1 MIIAYFLAL
10 AAALSW
16 AIASLISVDIARALG
31 GIAFNR
37 IRLIIVTIMLMSYAS
52 ITNSW
57 SSVNMNLLAP
67 IIISGFIGVFIGD
80 TLLFLALKN
89 IGPRRNNVLFALAAP
104 FTVILNIFVLNKN
117 MAIYEIL
124 GCLIV
129 FIGVIIAIV
138 YGTSKSNDH
147 RWEKIECSINI
158 GIIFGILAALCQAI
172 GIIIMKPIL
181 DQEADPIASAAIR
194 TGVSAIAL
202 AITYFFP
209 HQIFKNKTKMNMNL
223 IIKTI
228 VSGFTGMALGMSL
241 LLFALQRGDAGI
253 VATLSSTSPIMI
265 LFLIWFLTKKVPI
278 FGAWIG
284 SIIAIIGAGLIFI
297 N

>member
-129 FIGVIIAIV
+129 FIGVIIV
-138 YGTSKSNDH
+138 QLVQT
-147 RWEKIECSINI
+147 
-158 GIIFGILAALCQAI
+158 
-172 GIIIMKPIL
+172 
-181 DQEADPIASAAIR
+181 
-194 TGVSAIAL
+194 
-202 AITYFFP
+202 
-209 HQIFKNKTKMNMNL
+209 NKKL
-223 IIKTI
+223 HE
-228 VSGFTGMALGMSL
+228 
-241 LLFALQRGDAGI
+241 
-253 VATLSSTSPIMI
+253 
-265 LFLIWFLTKKVPI
+265 
-278 FGAWIG
+278 
-284 SIIAIIGAGLIFI
+284 
-297 N
+297 

>member
-1 MIIAYFLAL
+1 MAL

-147 RWEKIECSINI
+147 RWEKIEGSINI
-158 GIIFGILAALCQAI
+158 GIIF
-172 GIIIMKPIL
+172 
-181 DQEADPIASAAIR
+181 
-194 TGVSAIAL
+194 
-202 AITYFFP
+202 
-209 HQIFKNKTKMNMNL
+209 
-223 IIKTI
+223 
-228 VSGFTGMALGMSL
+228 
-241 LLFALQRGDAGI
+241 
-253 VATLSSTSPIMI
+253 
-265 LFLIWFLTKKVPI
+265 
-278 FGAWIG
+278 
-284 SIIAIIGAGLIFI
+284 
-297 N
+297 